1 MQAVF
6 VCNNRETAQIAAKGN
21 YIAWAQ
27 DVYPEECASH
37 MSSLRKQ
44 GLLVG
49 KYPTWEVAFA
59 AATEAL
65 NAVKRRAC

>member
-37 MSSLRKQ
+37 MSSLRKT
-44 GLLVG
+44 GTAGRKISDLGSRVRG
-49 KYPTWEVAFA
+49 GYGSP
-59 AATEAL
+59 
-65 NAVKRRAC
+65 